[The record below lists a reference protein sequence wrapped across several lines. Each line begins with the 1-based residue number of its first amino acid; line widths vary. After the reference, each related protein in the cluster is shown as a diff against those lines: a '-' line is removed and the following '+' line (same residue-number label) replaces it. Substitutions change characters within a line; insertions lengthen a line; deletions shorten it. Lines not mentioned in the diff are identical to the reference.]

1 VPETTLRAEVRE
13 VWRYPVKSMQGERL
27 QHAEVASRGIAGD
40 REFALVDAATGRTLT
55 AKTIAPLLDARA
67 VHDGD
72 DVVITLPDGR
82 QCVARATATNDVL
95 SAWLQRDVR
104 CERATQSTHAS
115 YDMTFDPPDDTA
127 EQFEI
132 PSPEGTFFDLAALH
146 VLTTNALAAC
156 ADAAPASTWD
166 RRRFRPNLLVEVAAD
181 AAGAGANGA
190 HPEDAWVGRKVRA
203 GGMVFDVL
211 MRTVRCAKP
220 LRAQPAHG
228 TDAPLER
235 DVDVYRTMAK
245 VHENHLGVYANVATA
260 GAVAVGDAVAVLAS

>member
-1 VPETTLRAEVRE
+1 MPETTLRAEVRE

-27 QHAEVASRGIAGD
+27 RRAEVTARGIAGD

-55 AKTIAPLLDARA
+55 AKTIAPLLDAGA

-72 DVVITLPDGR
+72 DVVITLPDGT
-82 QCVARATATNDVL
+82 QCVAGATATDDVL

-104 CERATQSTHAS
+104 CERATQATHAS

-166 RRRFRPNLLVEVAAD
+166 RRRFRPNLLVEVAND
-181 AAGAGANGA
+181 AVANGA

-203 GGMVFDVL
+203 GDMVFDVL
-211 MRTVRCAKP
+211 MRTVRCAMP
-220 LRAQPAHG
+220 LRAQPALG
-228 TDAPLER
+228 TDAPLAR
-235 DVDVYRTMAK
+235 DVDVYRTMTK
-245 VHENHLGVYANVATA
+245 VHDNHLGVYANVATA
-260 GAVAVGDAVAVLAS
+260 GAVAAGDAVAVLAS